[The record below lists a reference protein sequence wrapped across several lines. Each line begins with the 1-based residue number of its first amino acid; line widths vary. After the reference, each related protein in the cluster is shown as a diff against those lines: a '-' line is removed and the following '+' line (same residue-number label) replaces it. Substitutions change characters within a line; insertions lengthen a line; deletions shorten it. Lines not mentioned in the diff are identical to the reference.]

1 MGSNGFSALC
11 KHCYFSSTG
20 SKPLR
25 RTAHLDGI
33 RGLGAWSVV
42 NYTLSAFEPFV
53 NYGYGLTPED
63 GHRGPADELGSH
75 GGSDAGLPPIYCSCI
90 INVLFSL
97 VFFGI
102 QTTI

>member
-63 GHRGPADELGSH
+63 GHRGAQLMSWGVMAVRMLGYPQFIV
-75 GGSDAGLPPIYCSCI
+75 AA
-90 INVLFSL
+90 
-97 VFFGI
+97 
-102 QTTI
+102 